1 MRHVKPFIEQ
11 TVQNNARGRGR
22 PRQFDEK
29 EALDA
34 ALHVFWAKGY
44 DGATIDDLVEAM
56 GIGRPSLYGAF
67 GDKEALF
74 ARCLE
79 HYGGTIGS
87 KTMAAFH
94 AAKDV
99 HSAVRAFLRQAVVNF
114 TGRDTPPGCIVL
126 SVAPAVADARVRA
139 RVRAS
144 CETGVAQIAA
154 RLRRAVREGELPRE
168 FPVAHRARAVIDA
181 SSALSLRA
189 RLGARRSELLAHAD
203 EWARLLLT
211 SVSHRRAA

>member
-11 TVQNNARGRGR
+11 TVKNNARGRGR

-126 SVAPAVADARVRA
+126 SVAPAVADARGRA
-139 RVRAS
+139 PVRAS

-154 RLRRAVREGELPRE
+154 RLRPAG
-168 FPVAHRARAVIDA
+168 
-181 SSALSLRA
+181 
-189 RLGARRSELLAHAD
+189 
-203 EWARLLLT
+203 
-211 SVSHRRAA
+211 